1 MSPFTVIV
9 ICILVVLFGLLSL
22 APILTG
28 PRDADPLEPN
38 TTPRPK
44 AAQ

>member
-9 ICILVVLFGLLSL
+9 ILILVILFGLLSL

-28 PRDADPLEPN
+28 PTDTDPLEP
-38 TTPRPK
+38 TTPRTK
-44 AAQ
+44 AAH